1 MKILI
6 VDDDEAITTVYS
18 TALSAA
24 GYDVISSTT
33 GMGGVEKAKSEKP
46 DLVLLDQVLTD
57 IPGNE
62 VLANL
67 KQDPTTKDLP
77 IVMLSN
83 YTQNQLMKEAI
94 QIGALDYMLKYQIDP
109 EYLIERVNDL
119 LKESRVNQ
127 LLSDTQKPQESGGN
141 PSNSQ

>member
-6 VDDDEAITTVYS
+6 IDDDEAITTVYS
-18 TALSAA
+18 TALTAA
-24 GYDVISSTT
+24 GYDVISSST
-33 GMGGVEKAKSEKP
+33 GMGGVEKTKGEKP

-67 KQDPTTKDLP
+67 KQDNATKDIP
-77 IVMLSN
+77 VVMLSN

-119 LKESRVNQ
+119 LKASRVSQ
-127 LLSDTQKPQESGGN
+127 LLGDQKPPEQTNNTG
-141 PSNSQ
+141 

>member
-6 VDDDEAITTVYS
+6 VDDDEAITMVYS
-18 TALSAA
+18 TALKAA
-24 GYDVISSTT
+24 GYDVISAST
-33 GMGGVEKAKSEKP
+33 GAGGIEKAKSEKP

-57 IPGNE
+57 IAGNE
-62 VLANL
+62 VLGTL
-67 KQDPTTKDLP
+67 KQDPETKDLP

-119 LKESRVNQ
+119 LKESKVNQ
-127 LLSDTQKPQESGGN
+127 LLVDTKKAA
-141 PSNSQ
+141 

>member
-6 VDDDEAITTVYS
+6 VDDDEAITLVYS
-18 TALSAA
+18 TALKAA
-24 GYDVISSTT
+24 GYEVISASTGAT
-33 GMGGVEKAKSEKP
+33 GIERARGEKP

-57 IPGNE
+57 IAGNE
-62 VLANL
+62 VLSTL
-67 KQDPTTKDLP
+67 KQDPETKDLP

-119 LKESRVNQ
+119 LKESKVNT
-127 LLSDTQKPQESGGN
+127 LLSDPAKTPGT
-141 PSNSQ
+141 

>member
-6 VDDDEAITTVYS
+6 IDDDEAITAVYT
-18 TALSAA
+18 TALSKA
-24 GYDVISSTT
+24 GYEIVSSTT
-33 GMGGVEKAKSEKP
+33 GLGGIEKAKSEKP

-62 VLANL
+62 VLKTL
-67 KQDPTTKDLP
+67 KQDPDTKNLSVV
-77 IVMLSN
+77 ILSN

-119 LKESRVNQ
+119 MKESRVNQ
-127 LLSDTQKPQESGGN
+127 LLSDQNGGHQADSDQN
-141 PSNSQ
+141 NT

>member
-18 TALSAA
+18 TALNAT
-24 GYDVISSTT
+24 GYDVISSVT
-33 GMGGVEKAKSEKP
+33 GLGGVEKAKNEKP

-62 VLANL
+62 VLRTL
-67 KQDPTTKDLP
+67 KQDPETKDIP
-77 IVMLSN
+77 VVMLSN

-109 EYLIERVNDL
+109 EYLIERVNDM
-119 LKESRVNQ
+119 LKETKVNQ
-127 LLSDTQKPQESGGN
+127 LLNDAKTQDG
-141 PSNSQ
+141 SQPA

>member
-18 TALSAA
+18 TALKAA

-33 GMGGVEKAKSEKP
+33 GLGGIEKAKNENP

-57 IPGNE
+57 IAGNE
-62 VLANL
+62 VLTTL
-67 KQDPTTKDLP
+67 KQDPQTKALP
-77 IVMLSN
+77 VVMLSN

-109 EYLIERVNDL
+109 EYLIERVDDL

-127 LLSDTQKPQESGGN
+127 LLTGTKTDENVS
-141 PSNSQ
+141 

>member
-6 VDDDEAITTVYS
+6 VDDDEAITMVYS
-18 TALSAA
+18 TALKAA
-24 GYDVISSTT
+24 GYEVISAST
-33 GMGGVEKAKSEKP
+33 GNSGIERARGEKP

-57 IPGNE
+57 IAGNE
-62 VLANL
+62 VLSTL
-67 KQDPTTKDLP
+67 KQDPETKDMP

-119 LKESRVNQ
+119 LKESKVNT
-127 LLSDTQKPQESGGN
+127 LLTDAPKPDNTPQS
-141 PSNSQ
+141 S